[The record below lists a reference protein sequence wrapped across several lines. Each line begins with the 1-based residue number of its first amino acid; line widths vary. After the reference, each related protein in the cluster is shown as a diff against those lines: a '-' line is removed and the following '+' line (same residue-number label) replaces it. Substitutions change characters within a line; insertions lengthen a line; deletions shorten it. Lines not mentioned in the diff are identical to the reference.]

1 MAQQRKSYFKAFL
14 RNTLLTKP
22 PKNGFV
28 SAYGYTQRF
37 SGINPLLL
45 LTIIEAAV
53 SPAVIVI
60 TIA

>member
-1 MAQQRKSYFKAFL
+1 
-14 RNTLLTKP
+14 LTKP

-28 SAYGYTQRF
+28 SAYGYLQRF

-53 SPAVIVI
+53 SQSVIVI